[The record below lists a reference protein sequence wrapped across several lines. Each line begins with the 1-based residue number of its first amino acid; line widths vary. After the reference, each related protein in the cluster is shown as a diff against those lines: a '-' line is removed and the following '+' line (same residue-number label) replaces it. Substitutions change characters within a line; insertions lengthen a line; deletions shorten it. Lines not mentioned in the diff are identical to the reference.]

1 MCAELL
7 DPKIVK
13 RRKEN
18 TINLQHT
25 IEECHH
31 LKYKC
36 TIYYGKLLSD
46 AIDVNQFK
54 ILFLI
59 LGAPVPGAKSY
70 EFNDCIE
77 NQNKLNSKDGHCN

>member
-1 MCAELL
+1 LCAELL

-13 RRKEN
+13 RRNEN
-18 TINLQHT
+18 TINLQYT
-25 IEECHH
+25 IEECHY

-54 ILFLI
+54 ILFLT
-59 LGAPVPGAKSY
+59 PVPGAKSY
-70 EFNDCIE
+70 EFNDCIGTKK
-77 NQNKLNSKDGHCN
+77 KLNSKDGHYN